1 MAEIISFGSIA
12 SARRRARERVATEAC
27 VQILDANLQLAWQRF
42 HAASDERERALRARQ
57 LRQIA
62 ELLEYV
68 TRCV

>member
-12 SARRRARERVATEAC
+12 SARRRARERAATEAC
-27 VQILDANLQLAWQRF
+27 VCILEVNLQLALQLF
-42 HAASDERERALRARQ
+42 HAAPERERALRARQ

>member
-12 SARRRARERVATEAC
+12 SARRRAREREATEAC
-27 VQILDANLQLAWQRF
+27 VQILEANLQLALHLF
-42 HAASDERERALRARQ
+42 HGASEGERALRARQ

-68 TRCV
+68 TRCM

>member
-12 SARRRARERVATEAC
+12 SARRRVREREATEVC
-27 VQILDANLQLAWQRF
+27 VQILEANLQLTLQLFRD
-42 HAASDERERALRARQ
+42 ASEAERGLRARQ

-68 TRCV
+68 TRCA

>member
-1 MAEIISFGSIA
+1 MAEIISIGSIA
-12 SARRRARERVATEAC
+12 SARRRAREREATEAC
-27 VQILDANLQLAWQRF
+27 VCILEANLQLALQVF
-42 HAASDERERALRARQ
+42 HAAPETDRPLRARQ

>member
-1 MAEIISFGSIA
+1 MAEIISIGAIA
-12 SARRRARERVATEAC
+12 SARRRAREREATEAC
-27 VQILDANLQLAWQRF
+27 VVLLEANLQLALQCF
-42 HAASDERERALRARQ
+42 HAASEAERPLRARQ

>member
-12 SARRRARERVATEAC
+12 SARRRAREREASEAC
-27 VQILDANLQLAWQRF
+27 VCILEANLQLALQVF
-42 HAASDERERALRARQ
+42 HAAPEDERPLRARQ